1 MRGYMPCSFC
11 LCVRALAGAGD
22 RPQGDCVLLGGGW
35 EALCATLDCGR
46 GGAGW
51 RLLRGICDIVRLE
64 WRATRL
70 GDRGMPELDGVG
82 KRPRGKECRAAPSL
96 DNKAQG
102 IWSKTAGWTCEGECR
117 SNAKQIVKQAA
128 SSRALIQGSKHRTRT
143 TPRLDSTRRRRCKP
157 SSRSNRLG
165 SSFLPLRLQPLP
177 SHLLL
182 RPDFSSEPS
191 NPLRLPPNPI
201 PSLSNPRPYLQPM
214 QAAPA
219 STSLDSSLLYP
230 HPQLKYSLFITSPHL
245 DLIYLL
251 STPCPSPRRKTLQE
265 LVDSHR
271 TRLEC
276 AASHRS
282 IKR

>member
-1 MRGYMPCSFC
+1 MVR
-11 LCVRALAGAGD
+11 VRARRDGHYFNVNRSLFGMEGVQLPLAERAKTL
-22 RPQGDCVLLGGGW
+22 QG
-35 EALCATLDCGR
+35 
-46 GGAGW
+46 
-51 RLLRGICDIVRLE
+51 I
-64 WRATRL
+64 
-70 GDRGMPELDGVG
+70 
-82 KRPRGKECRAAPSL
+82 
-96 DNKAQG
+96 QG

-128 SSRALIQGSKHRTRT
+128 SPRALIQGSKHRTRT
-143 TPRLDSTRRRRCKP
+143 TPRFDSTRRRRCKP
-157 SSRSNRLG
+157 SSRSNRLR

-230 HPQLKYSLFITSPHL
+230 QSPPTQVLPLHHVALPRLDLLALDSLSFATPQDIAGARGLASHSTRMRHITS
-245 DLIYLL
+245 
-251 STPCPSPRRKTLQE
+251 
-265 LVDSHR
+265 
-271 TRLEC
+271 
-276 AASHRS
+276 
-282 IKR
+282 